1 MRVNLLIQFL
11 CAKHV
16 APDVV
21 LSALT
26 LTSTPTI
33 TFTLPILFYFNHT
46 RTRHP
51 STLTHLL
58 SLNPYAKRTH
68 FQSLSLTHPHPPTLF
83 PFFSI
88 YCKRLSCPIR
98 LWMIDNDHET
108 NDWLTGHNRDC
119 SATILPI
126 DLYDNNRS
134 KLAGPMPHRWIAK
147 QNGIHID
154 ARSKTDKWLSYS
166 FKLVFKALATVV
178 EIKQKRVLFHS
189 FNLRALSYT
198 WLVEEYRSESRVMF
212 VGIWVENIE

>member
-1 MRVNLLIQFL
+1 M
-11 CAKHV
+11 CK
-16 APDVV
+16 
-21 LSALT
+21 T
-26 LTSTPTI
+26 CSTRCG
-33 TFTLPILFYFNHT
+33 LFSSNAHIHSYYHT

-88 YCKRLSCPIR
+88 DCKRLSCPIR

>member
-1 MRVNLLIQFL
+1 MNDRAKIVVRDRQTSFQLFDGVQVSLYHEQNNPFKWASIETDGEEQSVYMRVNLLIQFL

-33 TFTLPILFYFNHT
+33 TSTFTHSLLFYFNHT

-68 FQSLSLTHPHPPTLF
+68 RQSLSLTHPHPPTLF

-98 LWMIDNDHET
+98 L
-108 NDWLTGHNRDC
+108 
-119 SATILPI
+119 
-126 DLYDNNRS
+126 
-134 KLAGPMPHRWIAK
+134 
-147 QNGIHID
+147 
-154 ARSKTDKWLSYS
+154 
-166 FKLVFKALATVV
+166 
-178 EIKQKRVLFHS
+178 
-189 FNLRALSYT
+189 
-198 WLVEEYRSESRVMF
+198 
-212 VGIWVENIE
+212 